1 MPARLAAMP
10 STPLAAGACEVAGAF
25 CVGVEMAERVIERLT
40 AAMVRWL
47 ILGTTGLGLGL
58 GLGLT
63 TPVKPMFPKV
73 SGASGAWAATGIA
86 TAAAWAMGAAALTSV
101 VTGAA
106 VAGSC

>member
-58 GLGLT
+58 GLT

-86 TAAAWAMGAAALTSV
+86 TAAAWAMGAAALTLV

-106 VAGSC
+106 VAGRAS